1 MRKYNKTQQYT
12 TQHNTIQQNYTN
24 QKNKTLTNIKK
35 NFPTKITTNRLRF
48 IFLTLGVPVI
58 VEFSFFFE
66 HPKKSTIYRMR
77 STTYQIKHI
86 QFKPKPKKK
95 KIKTDIC
102 IRRRMMGRVRKR
114 KSTCIPFSKNRDQLK
129 HISHENSNSCRI
141 FGWFVDGPC
150 RAIRCVP
157 IPFLN

>member
-66 HPKKSTIYRMR
+66 HPKKINNIQDAKYNLPNQTYTIQ
-77 STTYQIKHI
+77 TQA
-86 QFKPKPKKK
+86 KKK
-95 KIKTDIC
+95 KKS
-102 IRRRMMGRVRKR
+102 RRTYVLEG
-114 KSTCIPFSKNRDQLK
+114 
-129 HISHENSNSCRI
+129 E
-141 FGWFVDGPC
+141 
-150 RAIRCVP
+150 
-157 IPFLN
+157 